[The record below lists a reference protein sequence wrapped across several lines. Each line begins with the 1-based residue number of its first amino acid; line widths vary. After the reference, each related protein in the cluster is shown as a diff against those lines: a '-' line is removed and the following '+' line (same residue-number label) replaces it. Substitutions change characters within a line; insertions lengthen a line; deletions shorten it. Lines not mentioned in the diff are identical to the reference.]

1 MLAGNVPSRLL
12 YVRRRL
18 STWVPAEL
26 QLTPYHE
33 HGPLYPGSSQ
43 LVGAYARSIHEVVG
57 GWLER
62 SKVLDDQGISGNADI
77 SHICILQALNHT
89 RR

>member
-12 YVRRRL
+12 YVRRRI

-26 QLTPYHE
+26 HVTPNHE

-43 LVGAYARSIHEVVG
+43 LVGAYARSIHDVVG
-57 GWLER
+57 G
-62 SKVLDDQGISGNADI
+62 
-77 SHICILQALNHT
+77 
-89 RR
+89 